1 MLLVATVQTEGS
13 EGRGG
18 GVCRCGSER
27 AESASLPRES
37 SRMAAAPPP
46 PSAGAVVGARGKGV
60 SVGES
65 MQGPRAR
72 IRAPVAGLRIKGRKS
87 RYDGS
92 AVRFVVA
99 VVLHFFLKLETDGK
113 RRKTGLHFCGS
124 LGVSGHSAVAPLPQP
139 FRWPWEC
146 VYGEMCVGMCHE

>member
-46 PSAGAVVGARGKGV
+46 IASAVVGARGKGV
-60 SVGES
+60 SVGEYA
-65 MQGPRAR
+65 GPRALDS
-72 IRAPVAGLRIKGRKS
+72 GLKVVSLDTMEVRL
-87 RYDGS
+87 GS
-92 AVRFVVA
+92 
-99 VVLHFFLKLETDGK
+99 
-113 RRKTGLHFCGS
+113 
-124 LGVSGHSAVAPLPQP
+124 
-139 FRWPWEC
+139 
-146 VYGEMCVGMCHE
+146 